1 MPKPLFDPDP
11 ISTVYTSHNHAR
23 LVRGGSDYFKTAEQ
37 LIDDAVHSIHFQT
50 YIFENDETGMLIADA
65 LIRAAFRNVRVY
77 LLLDGYASAD
87 LDKQLILRFEE
98 SGIHFRWFQPL
109 VKGPNYY
116 IGRRMHHK
124 VIVVDGLR
132 CLVGGVNI
140 SNRYNDM
147 PDQPAWLDW
156 AVYIE
161 GETSV
166 ELSRRCVQM
175 WPKALWEKIGLP
187 WMFDWR
193 NVVRP
198 EEEGVYARIRINDW
212 VRNKNQISRSYL
224 EMFHRAT
231 EQITI
236 MSSYFLPGR
245 ILRRNIHLAAKR
257 GIHIRVILTGSSD
270 VGLSKN
276 AERYLYPWLLKRNV
290 EIYEYPKTVLHGKI
304 SVYDRQWATIGSY
317 NLNNVSAYASIELN
331 VDIHNAQFAGSVDDV
346 LNDIIMED
354 CVRITW
360 SKFSRGSNILTHF
373 GHRLAY
379 ETYRLIFYLFTFYF
393 KQEAKGR

>member
-1 MPKPLFDPDP
+1 MTSPLFDLDS
-11 ISTVYTSHNHAR
+11 ISAGYTSHNRAR
-23 LVRGGSDYFKTAEQ
+23 LVRGGREYFKTVEQ
-37 LIDDAVHSIHFQT
+37 LIDGAVHSIHFQT
-50 YIFENDETGMLIADA
+50 YIFENDETGTLIADA

-77 LLLDGYASAD
+77 LLLDGFASAD
-87 LDKQLILRFEE
+87 LDKAMILRFQE

-147 PDQPAWLDW
+147 PGQPAWLDW
-156 AVYIE
+156 AVQID
-161 GETSV
+161 GEAAT
-166 ELSRRCVQM
+166 ELFHRCVTM
-175 WPKALWEKIGLP
+175 WTKLLWSKIGLTGI
-187 WMFDWR
+187 FNWR
-193 NVVRP
+193 SVVAP
-198 EEEGVYARIRINDW
+198 EEAVFARIRINDW

-224 EMFHRAT
+224 EMFHRAN

-245 ILRRNIHLAAKR
+245 ILRKQIHHAAKR
-257 GIHIRVILTGSSD
+257 GVHMRVILTGSSD

-276 AERYLYPWLLKRNV
+276 AERYLYPWLLRRNV
-290 EIYEYPKTVLHGKI
+290 EIYEYHKSVLHGKI
-304 SVYDRQWATIGSY
+304 AVYDRLWATVGSY
-317 NLNNVSAYASIELN
+317 NLNNISAYASIELN
-331 VDIHNAQFAGSVDDV
+331 VDIHNKAFASSVEGALD
-346 LNDIIMED
+346 DIIMED

-360 SKFSRGSNILTHF
+360 SKFNRGFNFLSHF

-393 KQEAKGR
+393 RQEAKGR